1 MMEIV
6 RQCSRPGR
14 ESCNLKS
21 VELLIQLHKSIE
33 ITSETSRGLSSSIY
47 PGSDVSTIK
56 DFIRWALLEA

>member
-1 MMEIV
+1 MMEII

-14 ESCNLKS
+14 ESWNLKS
-21 VELLIQLHKSIE
+21 VEFLIQLRKSIE
-33 ITSETSRGLSSSIY
+33 ITFKTSRGLSSSLY